1 MDHYEEMQYLLT
13 NDTQI
18 CHLNGIMETRK
29 EWAEEAHKQGK
40 YGTAK
45 EYAITSSLA
54 RQLKELARQLTEINE
69 ELKELNEKFSTHD
82 KTTKTSR
89 STETSDLPTS
99 S

>member
-13 NDTQI
+13 NDTQV
-18 CHLNGIMETRK
+18 CHLDGIMETRK
-29 EWAEEAHKQGK
+29 EWAEEAHRQGK

-54 RQLKELARQLTEINE
+54 RQLKELARQLI
-69 ELKELNEKFSTHD
+69 ELNEKFSAHG
-82 KTTKTSR
+82 KTTKTSD
-89 STETSDLPTS
+89 STKTSDLSTS